1 MFLEIDGLKIFY
13 NIEGEGNP
21 LILLHGW
28 GASSDSLYSLFYY
41 FKKKYL
47 VINLDLPGFGKSD
60 APNKSFDGEDYKNI
74 ILKFISNLKLKNFTI
89 IGHSFGGRIGI
100 RIASEN
106 PFVLKGLIL
115 IDSAGIREKKT
126 NKQKIRESTFK
137 ILKKITLK
145 IFKGKKQEK
154 ILDYL
159 RNIFGSTDYKIQKGI
174 MRDTLVKVVNE
185 DLTTY
190 LKRINTKTLIVWGE
204 KDKELPVK
212 HAYLMH
218 SLIKD
223 SKLVI
228 IKNAGHFPYLDNIT
242 KVLSS
247 IESFLE
253 KIYGNSF

>member
-13 NIEGEGNP
+13 QIEGEGYP

-28 GASSDSLYSLFYY
+28 GANSDSLNSLFHY
-41 FKKKYL
+41 FNKKYL

-60 APNKSFDGEDYKNI
+60 TPIKSFNGEDYKSI
-74 ILKFISNLKLKNFTI
+74 VLKFIKSLKLKNFTI

-106 PFVLKGLIL
+106 IDELKGLIL

-126 NKQKIRESTFK
+126 NKQKISEATFK

-154 ILDYL
+154 FLDFL
-159 RNIFGSTDYKIQKGI
+159 RNIFGSIDYKMQKGV
-174 MRDTLVKVVNE
+174 MRETLVKIVNE
-185 DLTTY
+185 DLTTN
-190 LKRINTKTLIVWGE
+190 LKRINTKTLIIWGE

-212 HAYLMH
+212 HAYLIN
-218 SLIKD
+218 SLIRD

-253 KIYGNSF
+253 VIYGNVF

>member
-28 GASSDSLYSLFYY
+28 GASSGSLYSLFYY

-159 RNIFGSTDYKIQKGI
+159 RNIFGSTDYKMQKGI

>member
-21 LILLHGW
+21 IVLLHGW
-28 GASSDSLYSLFYY
+28 GANSDSLYSLFHY

-47 VINLDLPGFGKSD
+47 VINIDLPGFGKSD
-60 APNKSFDGEDYKNI
+60 TPNKSFDGEDYKNI

-106 PFVLKGLIL
+106 PFELKSLIL

-126 NKQKIRESTFK
+126 NKQKISESTFK
-137 ILKKITLK
+137 ILKKLTLK
-145 IFKGKKQEK
+145 IIKGKSQEK

-159 RNIFGSTDYKIQKGI
+159 RNIFGSTDYKMQKGI

-185 DLTTY
+185 DLTSN
-190 LKRINTKTLIVWGE
+190 LKKIKIKTLIIWGE
-204 KDKELPVK
+204 KDKELPIK

-218 SLIKD
+218 DLIKN

-228 IKNAGHFPYLDNIT
+228 IKNAGHFPFLDNTT
-242 KVLSS
+242 KVLNS

-253 KIYGNSF
+253 EIYRNVF

>member
-1 MFLEIDGLKIFY
+1 MLLEIDGLKIFY

-28 GASSDSLYSLFYY
+28 GASSDTLFSLFHY
-41 FKKKYL
+41 FKKNYF

-60 APNKSFDGEDYKNI
+60 TPNRSFDGEDYKNI
-74 ILKFISNLKLKNFTI
+74 VLKFIKSLELKNFTI

-106 PFVLKGLIL
+106 PFELKGLIL

-126 NKQKIRESTFK
+126 KKQKISESTFK
-137 ILKKITLK
+137 ILKKIILK
-145 IFKGKKQEK
+145 LFKEKKQEK
-154 ILDYL
+154 FLNYL
-159 RNIFGSTDYKIQKGI
+159 RNIFGSNDYKMQKGI

-185 DLTTY
+185 DLTSN
-190 LKRINTKTLIVWGE
+190 LKKIKTKTLIIWGE
-204 KDKELPVK
+204 EDKELPIK

-218 SLIKD
+218 NLIKN
-223 SKLVI
+223 SKLTI
-228 IKNAGHFPYLDNIT
+228 IKNAGHFPFLDNTT
-242 KVLSS
+242 KVLNS

-253 KIYGNSF
+253 EIYGNVS